1 MEVGLRGNRAVLL
14 QQIISQGDHTLRPG
28 FEFWIT
34 GAANLWIPATSP
46 SDSRILIN
54 NATTNALTITANG
67 GTPISGVARSNG
79 TALPGS
85 DRVRILP
92 GQQASFVMS
101 DRGWFAQGCEPNALV
116 FTYNGTPLANNPSNP
131 GGASDLI
138 HFLGGVGSYTNPATN
153 GTITAAASSTASGYG
168 SAAVTT
174 DRVTS
179 LLVIALN
186 WQANNAA
193 NSWIAWQFPANF
205 APTGLL
211 LQTTGYI
218 DSYHLRSFRIHYS
231 NALSTALT
239 SSSPVSGWF
248 QGPGWANQTQITG
261 TRTWHFF
268 PFSGANTNPTDQLPQ
283 LRRLAIFVTGP
294 SSDGANLPT
303 IAEVNWFGDWFGV

>member
-1 MEVGLRGNRAVLL
+1 MEAGLRGNRAPLL
-14 QQIISQGDHTLRPG
+14 QQFISQGDHTLRPG

-46 SDSRILIN
+46 SDSKIVIN

-67 GTPISGVARSNG
+67 GTPIFGVARSTG
-79 TALPGS
+79 GALSGS

-92 GQQASFVMS
+92 GQQASFVMG
-101 DRGWFAQGCEPNALV
+101 DRGWFAQGCEQPSV
-116 FTYNGTPLANNPSNP
+116 FTYSGTPLAGNPSNL

-153 GTITAAASSTASGYG
+153 GTITAAASSTASGTG

-174 DRVTS
+174 DRVAS
-179 LLVIALN
+179 PSGASLN
-186 WQANNAA
+186 WQANNLA

-211 LQTTGYI
+211 LQTAGYT

-231 NALSTALT
+231 NDLSTALT
-239 SSSPVSGWF
+239 SSSPVSGWI

-261 TRTWHFF
+261 VGTWHFF
-268 PFSGANTNPTDQLPQ
+268 PFSAANTNPTGQLPQ

-294 SSDGANLPT
+294 TSDGANWPT